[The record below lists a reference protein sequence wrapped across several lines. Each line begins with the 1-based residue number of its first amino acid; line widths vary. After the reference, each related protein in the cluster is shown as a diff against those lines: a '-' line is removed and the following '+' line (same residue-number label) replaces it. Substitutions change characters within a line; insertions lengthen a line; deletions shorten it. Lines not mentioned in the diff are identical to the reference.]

1 MFFFEDFGLTEIRK
15 FDEMMLSEDDK
26 EDRYYS
32 DKRNEVY
39 IAPELKD
46 GATVGTFHGDVY
58 AYSLILVEIATRNDP
73 FAVRINLSK
82 CIIKQNVNE
91 FYDRLLLI
99 IGRTK
104 TPLTFLNFGN
114 HLFLICRQKW
124 LKTLKVH
131 VHVPKSILR

>member
-82 CIIKQNVNE
+82 CIIK
-91 FYDRLLLI
+91 
-99 IGRTK
+99 
-104 TPLTFLNFGN
+104 
-114 HLFLICRQKW
+114 
-124 LKTLKVH
+124 
-131 VHVPKSILR
+131 